1 MEHPLGKLSQI
12 PPGEGRNFAVPG
24 PAGEVLIAVFHARDG
39 SVFATQ
45 ASCPHRGGPLAD
57 GLMDDGSVV
66 CPLHDRTYDLRTG
79 AGPDCSIAVYPVR
92 TTPDGTILLLAQPE
106 PALELSSSP
115 PSPVG

>member
-1 MEHPLGKLSQI
+1 MAHPIGKLSQI

-24 PAGEVLIAVFHARDG
+24 PLGEVLIAVFHARDG

-57 GLMDDGSVV
+57 GLMDDGAIV

-79 AGPDCSIAVYPVR
+79 KGIGTDCGIKVYPVSMHA
-92 TTPDGTILLLAQPE
+92 DGTIVLLE
-106 PALELSSSP
+106 
-115 PSPVG
+115 